1 MSGGEADGVLPETA
15 AVRCG
20 GSDDGAAVRE
30 RVLAAA
36 RGFIG
41 TPYRHQGSRK
51 GIGCDCLGLI
61 RGIWRELYGE
71 EPEDPG
77 PYTPD
82 WAERSP
88 GEQLIEAAGRHLR
101 PIAIGDA
108 LPGDVVLFRW
118 RTGMTAKHCGVLDI
132 GDAGD
137 ARNVGGVGGMG
148 QGRPGSRL
156 LHAYE
161 GTAVVSS
168 PMPMAWVRR
177 IAAAFR
183 FPE

>member
-1 MSGGEADGVLPETA
+1 MSGGVADGAGLGTVQD
-15 AVRCG
+15 G
-20 GSDDGAAVRE
+20 GRQDGAAVRE
-30 RVLAAA
+30 RVLSAA

-51 GIGCDCLGLI
+51 GIGCDCLGLV

-88 GEQLIEAAGRHLR
+88 GEPLIEAAGRHLR
-101 PIAIGDA
+101 PIAVGDA

-118 RTGMTAKHCGVLDI
+118 RTGLTAKHCGILDS

-137 ARNVGGVGGMG
+137 GSVGSGM
-148 QGRPGSRL
+148 RL
-156 LHAYE
+156 IHAYE
-161 GTAVVSS
+161 GAAVLSS
-168 PMPMAWVRR
+168 PVPAAWARR

>member
-1 MSGGEADGVLPETA
+1 MSGGEADGALPGGNAVQDGECQDGD
-15 AVRCG
+15 AVR
-20 GSDDGAAVRE
+20 R

-82 WAERSP
+82 WAERSV
-88 GEQLIEAAGRHLR
+88 GEPLIEAARRHLR
-101 PIAIGDA
+101 PIAVGNA

-118 RTGMTAKHCGVLDI
+118 RTGMTAKHCGVLDT

-137 ARNVGGVGGMG
+137 GSEGSRGGGM
-148 QGRPGSRL
+148 RFI
-156 LHAYE
+156 HAYE
-161 GTAVVSS
+161 GSAVLSS
-168 PMPMAWVRR
+168 PMPSAWVRR